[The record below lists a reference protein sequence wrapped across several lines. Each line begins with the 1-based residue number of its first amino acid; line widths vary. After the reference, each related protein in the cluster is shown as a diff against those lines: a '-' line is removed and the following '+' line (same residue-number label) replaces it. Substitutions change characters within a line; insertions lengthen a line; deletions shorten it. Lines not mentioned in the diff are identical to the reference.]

1 LQGLDYS
8 SSCQPL
14 TMFLDSRSN
23 SVLGFVFR
31 VDVGDVGFSELYGPR
46 LHGVRTQEWS
56 SFQQLNT
63 VVAASP

>member
-1 LQGLDYS
+1 
-8 SSCQPL
+8 
-14 TMFLDSRSN
+14 MFLDSRSN